1 MKVFVDWVVARR
13 YRLILLAIALA
24 PLLQPVAAALIGVE
38 TARRGAVQGSIS
50 SLAGVAGMLIFALL
64 TGMNPIVAATLGLVT
79 FFSGV
84 VVGALLQQSGN
95 LGLAFQGTVL
105 LSFALV
111 CALSLFGPDPRS
123 LFEPVIAELSEVL
136 RASGAAPEQ
145 VAAVEGWGGILLAAA
160 VFSQLIG
167 PLLLAYWWLCIASG
181 RKRFGVEFRLLK
193 LGRVLGVLATAVIVL
208 RLAFDVPL
216 VQNLTALAL
225 LAFVF
230 QGLAVLHA
238 WANAKRWHPGVLAPV
253 YVLLITP
260 FVVLVIFGLT
270 AVGLVDNWFDL
281 RASVRPQT

>member
-1 MKVFVDWVVARR
+1 
-13 YRLILLAIALA
+13 
-24 PLLQPVAAALIGVE
+24 
-38 TARRGAVQGSIS
+38 
-50 SLAGVAGMLIFALL
+50 
-64 TGMNPIVAATLGLVT
+64 MNPSVAATLGLVT

-105 LSFALV
+105 LSFTLV

-136 RASGAAPEQ
+136 RASGAPPEQ

-208 RLAFDVPL
+208 RLAFDAPL

-270 AVGLVDNWFDL
+270 VVGLVDNWFDL